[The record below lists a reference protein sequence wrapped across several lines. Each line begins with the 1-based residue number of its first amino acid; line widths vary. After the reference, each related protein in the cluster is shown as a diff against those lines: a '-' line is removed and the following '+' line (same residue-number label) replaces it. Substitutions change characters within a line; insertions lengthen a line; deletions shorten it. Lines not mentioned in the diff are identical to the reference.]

1 MKIFINP
8 GHGGKDPGAVGKNG
22 TKEAQIVA
30 EIAEILRKRL
40 VLNAYP
46 VEVYQQN
53 RSLSEVAA
61 KENVSKSTLFIS
73 IHCNSHKKTEA
84 HGLEVWYYEGSY
96 KGMQLARIMQ
106 EQLVNGTGLTDR
118 GIKSSAGLYVLR
130 KTIAPAILIELPFIS
145 NPIEE
150 QYLLNNKK
158 KLADCIWEAIKIYNR
173 EGMI

>member
-53 RSLSEVAA
+53 LSLSEVAA

-73 IHCNSHKKTEA
+73 IHCNSHKKPEA
-84 HGLEVWYYEGSY
+84 HGLEVWYYEGSH

-118 GIKSSAGLYVLR
+118 GIKPSAGLYVLR

>member
-61 KENVSKSTLFIS
+61 KENASKSTLFIS
-73 IHCNSHKKTEA
+73 IHCNSHKKPEA

-96 KGMQLARIMQ
+96 KGIQLARIMQ

>member
-53 RSLSEVAA
+53 RSLSEVAT

-73 IHCNSHKKTEA
+73 IHCNSHKKPEA
-84 HGLEVWYYEGSY
+84 HGIEVWYYEGSH

-106 EQLVNGTGLTDR
+106 EQLVNGTGLSDR
-118 GIKSSAGLYVLR
+118 GIKPSAGLYVLR

>member
-1 MKIFINP
+1 MKIFLNP

-40 VLNAYP
+40 VLNYYP
-46 VEVYQQN
+46 VEVYQQEK
-53 RSLSEVAA
+53 SLAEVVR
-61 KENVSKSTLFIS
+61 KENASKATIFIS
-73 IHCNSHKKTEA
+73 IHCNSHKKPEA
-84 HGLEVWYYEGSY
+84 HGLEVWYYEGSH

-130 KTIAPAILIELPFIS
+130 KTTAPAILIELPFIS

-150 QYLLNNKK
+150 QYLLSNKK
-158 KLADCIWEAIKIYNR
+158 KLADCIWEAIKIYNQT
-173 EGMI
+173 GLI

>member
-8 GHGGKDPGAVGKNG
+8 GHGGKDSGAVGKNG

-61 KENVSKSTLFIS
+61 KENTSKSTLFIS
-73 IHCNSHKKTEA
+73 IHCNSHKKPEA
-84 HGLEVWYYEGSY
+84 HGLEVWYYEGSH